1 MRKRALGNT
10 GLMVSE
16 IGFGGIPIQR
26 VTKETTKLVLD
37 ECLNQGI
44 NFIDTA
50 RGYTISESLIGYSI
64 KDTRDS
70 WIIATKSMARDYDSM
85 KNDIEISLREL
96 KTDFIDL
103 YQCHFVKTKDQLD
116 QIMSED
122 GAFRALQ
129 EAKNE
134 GKIGHIGITSHHSEI
149 IDMALK
155 LDAFETIQFPY
166 NIVETQGIELFKEAH
181 GKGVGVIIMKPIAG
195 GAISNGELSV
205 KYILNNPHV
214 TSAIP
219 GMESIEV
226 VNKNA
231 LIGKSDLKLTE
242 DELKEISDIKDEL
255 SGGFCRRCGYCL
267 PCVKGIDIPTQFVF
281 EGYLVRYN
289 LKDWAIDRYDSQ
301 VLKAD
306 DCIHCKKCE
315 DKCPYNLPISDM
327 MTRVSNNFK
336 TMR

>member
-26 VTKETTKLVLD
+26 VTKETTKEVLE
-37 ECLNQGI
+37 ECLRQGV

-64 KDTRDS
+64 KECRDS
-70 WIIATKSMARDYDSM
+70 WILATKSMARDYESM
-85 KNDIEISLREL
+85 KKDIEISLREL
-96 KTDFIDL
+96 ATDHIDL
-103 YQCHFVKTKDQLD
+103 YQCHFVKTEGQLD

-122 GAFRALQ
+122 GAFRALK
-129 EAKNE
+129 EAKEE

-155 LDAFETIQFPY
+155 LDSFETIQFPY
-166 NIVETQGIELFKEAH
+166 NIVETQGVDLFEIAH
-181 GKGVGVIIMKPIAG
+181 SKGVGVIVMKPIAG
-195 GAISNGELSV
+195 GAIENGELSV
-205 KYILNNPHV
+205 KYILNNPNI
-214 TSAIP
+214 TTAIP
-219 GMESIEV
+219 GMESIAV
-226 VNKNA
+226 VQRNA
-231 LIGKSDLKLTE
+231 VIGKSDLMLSD
-242 DELKEISDIKDEL
+242 DELKEILEIKEEL

-301 VLKAD
+301 ALKAD

-315 DKCPYNLPISDM
+315 SKCPYNLPISDM

-336 TMR
+336 TLR